1 MKKKL
6 SKAVVLASVVMML
19 TLSLTGCSKKVECDM
34 CGETKKC
41 KQYEV
46 LGEEINVCGDCK
58 SALEDLG
65 SMFN

>member
-6 SKAVVLASVVMML
+6 SKAAVLASVVMML
-19 TLSLTGCSKKVECDM
+19 SLSLTGCAKKVECDM

-58 SALEDLG
+58 SALEEIG